1 MRLRTKAKLSFE
13 PSFKRRPVPQD
24 ARGKVGRRQG
34 ALVRTIARRSIRRR
48 KKASQPGTP
57 PTNREGQLKRFLF
70 FSWDP
75 TTQSVV
81 IGPEQLGGSD
91 TPAVLE
97 GTRRRGRQRGL
108 KPRPFMVPA
117 LEKAK
122 AKLPELW
129 RGAIK

>member
-1 MRLRTKAKLSFE
+1 MRLRIKSRLSFE
-13 PSFKRRPVPQD
+13 PSFKRRPVPDD
-24 ARGKVGRRQG
+24 ARGRVGRRQG
-34 ALVRTIARRSIRRR
+34 ALVRTIARRSIRSR
-48 KKASQPGTP
+48 KAVSQPGTP
-57 PTNREGQLKRFLF
+57 PTNREGQLKKFLF
-70 FSWDP
+70 YSWDP

-81 IGPEQLGGSD
+81 IGPEQLGSSD

-117 LEKAK
+117 LAAAQ

-129 RGAIK
+129 AGAIK